1 MFLFYSPGNAE
12 PLRVEQGSE
21 VIKAHIQ
28 KIKKERQ
35 TTKWTAKERAVH
47 LKLRESFVCM
57 LGKKRSAHL
66 NSAKSKGLAREWKQN
81 TP

>member
-1 MFLFYSPGNAE
+1 MQ
-12 PLRVEQGSE
+12 QGSE
-21 VIKAHIQ
+21 MIKAHIQ

-35 TTKWTAKERAVH
+35 TTKWTAVERAVH
-47 LKLRESFVCM
+47 LKLQEAFVCM
-57 LGKKRSAHL
+57 LGKKRSARL